1 MSCPQCGRGTGNN
14 SILCFLSVLWRV
26 LCSIQAECLSSS
38 CYFLYIMKTK
48 TSFFPTRRWHL
59 LKIHLLKCSP
69 SHVSFVQ
76 SSVFMGREKDMT
88 RKYPTLYLDDNVVCA
103 TWIKILIESLVI
115 LSKKLRS
122 TGFQCTDSK
131 VCSLSWV
138 NRMTQKCHWKRRIPW
153 EKCKMHLGS
162 VTLLFC
168 VESWH
173 AF

>member
-1 MSCPQCGRGTGNN
+1 MGGALVTT
-14 SILCFLSVLWRV
+14 
-26 LCSIQAECLSSS
+26 A
-38 CYFLYIMKTK
+38 
-48 TSFFPTRRWHL
+48 
-59 LKIHLLKCSP
+59 
-69 SHVSFVQ
+69 
-76 SSVFMGREKDMT
+76 SSVFYLCFEECCAPFRLNVWAVLAIFSILWKQKPLFSYKKMAPIKDSSPEVLT
-88 RKYPTLYLDDNVVCA
+88 FSCKFCPEFCLHGQGKRYDKKIPTLYLDDNVVCS